1 MSSSFVVQVADNF
14 SYQKNQP
21 VVEGLFAQYEHVVVR
36 SLITSFGLDALFNRD
51 QHGGDVDTIHNVR
64 QIGIDEQMAYKNA
77 DNKARYEARG
87 DYDSHSYHSHT
98 GYISKNAE
106 IKQQKLAGQLRDAYT
121 GEIFEKNARVDLD
134 HVISAKEIHDDPGR
148 ILADMRGEDL
158 ANSPDNLRPTNM
170 RTNRSKKADSME
182 DFLARRGNEYTPE
195 QRARMRNED
204 ARSREVYEA
213 KIAGTYYTSSRFL
226 MDTVSSATGTGLRM
240 GLRQAVGLAFAE
252 IWFAVKNE
260 FAKVGS
266 GFNLSELFLS
276 ISTGIKQG
284 ILNAKKKFREIFAA
298 LGDGLVAGILSS
310 ISTTI
315 CNIFLTTSKNVVRI
329 IRETWAN
336 IVAALKILIFNP
348 DRLPIGDR
356 ILAATKILA
365 VGASTVAGIFVSEI
379 ISKSPLGSL
388 PVVGEIVPTFC
399 GTLVTGIL
407 SCTLLY
413 FLDRSSV
420 IRKIADFLNSLSFD
434 AIAQDFKCYSY
445 ELEAYA
451 AELEK
456 LDLEAFQRDVA
467 RCESIASCL
476 ASAKDNQELN
486 TRLHQISKANDMKLP
501 WQGDFKTFMGDKTK
515 KLVFE

>member
-1 MSSSFVVQVADNF
+1 M
-14 SYQKNQP
+14 
-21 VVEGLFAQYEHVVVR
+21 
-36 SLITSFGLDALFNRD
+36 
-51 QHGGDVDTIHNVR
+51 
-64 QIGIDEQMAYKNA
+64 
-77 DNKARYEARG
+77 
-87 DYDSHSYHSHT
+87 
-98 GYISKNAE
+98 
-106 IKQQKLAGQLRDAYT
+106 
-121 GEIFEKNARVDLD
+121 
-134 HVISAKEIHDDPGR
+134 
-148 ILADMRGEDL
+148 
-158 ANSPDNLRPTNM
+158 
-170 RTNRSKKADSME
+170 
-182 DFLARRGNEYTPE
+182 
-195 QRARMRNED
+195 
-204 ARSREVYEA
+204 
-213 KIAGTYYTSSRFL
+213 
-226 MDTVSSATGTGLRM
+226 
-240 GLRQAVGLAFAE
+240 
-252 IWFAVKNE
+252 
-260 FAKVGS
+260 
-266 GFNLSELFLS
+266 
-276 ISTGIKQG
+276 
-284 ILNAKKKFREIFAA
+284 
-298 LGDGLVAGILSS
+298 VAGILSS

-434 AIAQDFKCYSY
+434 AIAQDFKRYSY

>member
-1 MSSSFVVQVADNF
+1 MSSSFVAQVADNF
-14 SYQKNQP
+14 SYEKSQP
-21 VVEGLFAQYEHVVVR
+21 VVEGLFTQYERVLVR
-36 SLITSFGLDALFNRD
+36 SLITSFGLDALLSRD

-64 QIGIDEQMAYKNA
+64 QVGIDEQMSYKNA
-77 DNKARYEARG
+77 DNKTRYEARG
-87 DYDSHSYHSHT
+87 EYDSHSYHSHS
-98 GYISKNAE
+98 GYIKKNAE
-106 IKQQKLAGQLRDAYT
+106 LKHKKQAGQLYDAYT
-121 GEIFEKNARVDLD
+121 GELFDKNDRVDLD

-182 DFLARRGNEYTPE
+182 TFLERRGEEYTPG
-195 QRARMRNED
+195 QRARMRHED
-204 ARSREVYEA
+204 FRAREAYES
-213 KIAGTYYTSSRFL
+213 KIAATYYTSSQFL
-226 MDTVSSATGTGLRM
+226 MDTVSSAAGTGLRM

-260 FAKVGS
+260 FAKIGS
-266 GFNLSELFLS
+266 GFNLSELFSS
-276 ISTGIKQG
+276 IITGIKQG
-284 ILNAKKKFREIFAA
+284 IINAKNKFKKIFAA
-298 LGDGLVAGILSS
+298 LGDGLVAGILAS

-348 DRLPIGDR
+348 DHLPIGDR
-356 ILAATKILA
+356 ILAAAKILA
-365 VGASTVAGIFVSEI
+365 VGASTIAGIFVSEI

-388 PVVGEIVPTFC
+388 PAVGEIVPTFC

-413 FLDRSSV
+413 FLDRSSA

-434 AIAQDFKCYSY
+434 AIVQDFKRYSY

-456 LDLEAFQRDVA
+456 LDLEAFRRDVA
-467 RCESIASCL
+467 RCESIAFCL
-476 ASAKDNQELN
+476 AAAKDDQDLN
-486 TRLHQISKANDMKLP
+486 VKLYQISKTNDTGLP